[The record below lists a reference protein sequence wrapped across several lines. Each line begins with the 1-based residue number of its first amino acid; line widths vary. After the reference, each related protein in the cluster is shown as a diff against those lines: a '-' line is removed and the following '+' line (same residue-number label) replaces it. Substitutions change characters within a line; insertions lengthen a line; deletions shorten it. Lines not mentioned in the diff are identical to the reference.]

1 MQTQV
6 QPQRESTLAGHRIA
20 LARAAEEAHTPAQPL
35 NALGA
40 ELIYYPC
47 LELLPSDNVAELDRE
62 LKRLAQG
69 RYDWLLLT
77 TASAVIV
84 LAERLAH
91 LKITERALQNVK
103 VALYGAN
110 TRLAAEDLLHL
121 DISRIPEAASHAE
134 LIDMLQTTP
143 GSNLLLPLPAGYR
156 SDWIALLQ
164 SRGIRVTPVAAY
176 RAHMG
181 QGGDELPAMLW
192 SGEVDAIAFTS
203 ENNVRYFA
211 KRLQYDGGTLAMLD
225 DVCIACIE
233 PQTAA
238 AARALGLHV
247 HVVPDEHTPE
257 GLAAELAAYF
267 ARSTR

>member
-1 MQTQV
+1 MQTQI
-6 QPQRESTLAGHRIA
+6 QSQRESVLAGHRIA

-35 NALGA
+35 SALGA
-40 ELIYYPC
+40 EIVYYPC
-47 LELLPSDNVAELDRE
+47 LELLPPDNLADLDRE
-62 LKRLAQG
+62 LKRLASG

-77 TASAVIV
+77 TASAVIA

-91 LKITERALQNVK
+91 LKLAERALKNVK

-110 TRLAAEDLLHL
+110 TRLAAEDLLHVDL
-121 DISRIPEAASHAE
+121 SRIPEVASHAE
-134 LIDMLQTTP
+134 LIDTLQIAP
-143 GSNLLLPLPAGYR
+143 DSNVLLPIPAGHR
-156 SDWIALLQ
+156 SDWAVLLQ
-164 SRGIRVTPVAAY
+164 SRGARVTPVVAY

-181 QGGDELPAMLW
+181 QGGDELPALLW
-192 SGEVDAIAFTS
+192 SGEVDAVAFTS

-211 KRLQYDGGTLAMLD
+211 KRLQYEGGTLAMLD

-238 AARALGLHV
+238 AARALGLQV
-247 HVVPDEHTPE
+247 HVVPDEHTPK

-267 ARSTR
+267 TRSK